1 MMGYSIR
8 NNQFRYTVWMKD
20 NYRSN
25 QPFNPALIV
34 GIEMY
39 DYKKDPLETINVAK
53 EKSYD
58 AVSKELYG
66 KMVAYFKSQEGK

>member
-1 MMGYSIR
+1 
-8 NNQFRYTVWMKD
+8 
-20 NYRSN
+20 
-25 QPFNPALIV
+25 V

-53 EKSYD
+53 EISYE
-58 AVSKELYG
+58 AISKELYG